1 MSACQVGF
9 SPHLE
14 LWLFDKEEQAGKK
27 SWRAA
32 ETVQAIN
39 SFFMAKCDFSAA
51 PAESSS
57 A

>member
-32 ETVQAIN
+32 ETMQAIN
-39 SFFMAKCDFSAA
+39 SFFTAKCDFSAA